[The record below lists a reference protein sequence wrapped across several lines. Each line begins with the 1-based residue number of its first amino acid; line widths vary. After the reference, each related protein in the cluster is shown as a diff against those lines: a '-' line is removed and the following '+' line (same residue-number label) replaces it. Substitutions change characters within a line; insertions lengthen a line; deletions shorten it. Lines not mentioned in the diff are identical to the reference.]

1 MTRRALAVILSAV
14 GVALAPSAADAASP
28 TLSDGY
34 GLHVASQRQLN
45 SRLLAISLSTKA
57 LYGPAKV
64 DVLLP
69 TGYNAPRNRQ
79 RRYPVF
85 YLLPGTGGAASDW
98 VNFGAAE
105 QVSEG
110 RPMIIVSPD
119 IAINGDGGGWCTN
132 WFDTNTTQTGGVHDW
147 ETFHI
152 GELIPWID
160 YNLRTRADRSD
171 RAIAGL
177 SQGGFCSIS
186 YAARYPDLFGIALAY
201 SGAPDIA
208 YDPLAIGPSTSI
220 INYTETVYDH
230 VPANSMFGPRAIEEV
245 NWANHDPATLARNL
259 RATKL
264 SLFTGNG
271 QPGPLAGPGCTSAFA
286 EGIESLVGQDTTAFH
301 ARLLALG
308 IPSVYDAYGSGTHCF
323 AYWARDLRQSIG
335 PIAYDFAHPSP
346 PPRKVTYTIADST
359 YTIYGWHVAMHRTA
373 KEFSTIKN
381 AYSRG
386 FRLAGSG
393 SSTII
398 TPPFYAARATYR
410 VTLHGPRVNR
420 TIRMKAHADR
430 RLRINVPLGPANR
443 YQQFT
448 AAADAVGTV
457 VFTTHV
463 AISQSPAVEPRRR
476 AH

>member
-28 TLSDGY
+28 TLLDGY

-69 TGYNAPRNRQ
+69 TGYNAPRNRH

-98 VNFGAAE
+98 VNFGGAE

-132 WFDTNTTQTGGVHDW
+132 WLNTNTTQTGGVHDW
-147 ETFHI
+147 QTFHI
-152 GELIPWID
+152 DELIPWID
-160 YNLRTRADRSD
+160 HNLRTRADRSD

-186 YAARYPDLFGIALAY
+186 YPARYPDLFGIALAY

-208 YDPLAIGPSTSI
+208 YDPAARGPSTSI

-230 VPANSMFGPRAIEEV
+230 VPANSMFGPRATEEI
-245 NWANHDPATLARNL
+245 NWANHDPASLAPNL

-264 SLFTGNG
+264 FLYAGNG
-271 QPGPLAGPGCTSAFA
+271 QPGPLAAPGCTSGFA
-286 EGIESLVGQDTTAFH
+286 EGIESLVGQDTMAFH
-301 ARLLALG
+301 ARLVALG

-323 AYWARDLRQSIG
+323 AYWARDLKQSIG
-335 PIAYDFAHPSP
+335 SIAYDFAHPSA

-373 KEFSTIKN
+373 EEFSTLEN

-393 SSTII
+393 SATVI
-398 TPPFYAARATYR
+398 TPPLYAARGTYR
-410 VTLHGPRVNR
+410 VTLHGPSINR
-420 TIRMKAHADR
+420 TIRVRARRDR
-430 RLRINVPLGPANR
+430 RLRVNVLLGPANR
-443 YQQFT
+443 YQQYT
-448 AAADAVGTV
+448 AAADAAGTTM
-457 VFTTHV
+457 FTTRV